1 MSALPMLHPNIPVG
15 RFDLAEL
22 LDFEPPTRWRPDP
35 GDRVQGRFVQIKE
48 QVSFGR
54 LAPTMFVLVPPETG
68 DIHDD
73 LYITVRASGV
83 VLRGHLDTLKP
94 LADEEVA
101 MKYEGMRPTA
111 DGQREYAYYQMAV
124 RRGGRWVV
132 AK

>member
-22 LDFEPPTRWRPDP
+22 LKFEPPTRWRPEV
-35 GDRVQGRFVQIKE
+35 GERVQGRFVKRE
-48 QVSFGR
+48 DRRSFGR
-54 LAPTMFVLVPPETG
+54 SAPTMFVLVPPETG

-73 LYITVRASGV
+73 LYVTVRASGV
-83 VLRGHLDTLKP
+83 VLRGHLDTLDPKP
-94 LADEEVA
+94 DEEIA

-132 AK
+132 AR